1 MTQQLTRRILDLFN
15 FQIEDS
21 NLQIKDPNLQIEDS
35 NLQIEDSNFQ
45 TEDSNFQVRDLNFQM
60 EDCAFI
66 GEGMAV
72 STDGF
77 TVFPHDFPGG
87 DIGKLAVCG
96 SANDLAVRGV
106 RPQFLTLALIIEEGL
121 ALADLDRYMQ
131 SAAQVAREG
140 GIRLVAGD
148 TKVVPRGAA
157 DKLFVTTC
165 AIGKR
170 ESPHILQTSNLRDGD
185 VLILSTSPGR
195 HGAALAA
202 ARFGL
207 EAPGLVSDCALL
219 WRTLRPLWDFNGLRC
234 MRDCTRGG
242 LGTVLCEW
250 AEASSLGIEIEET
263 AIPSC
268 REVDAVCDILGLDRL
283 YLASEGCVL
292 AAVAP
297 EDGMECLASLRR
309 SPAGRDAAVIGRV
322 VAAHPGMVGMKTP
335 IGGQRFVD
343 MPAGEILPRIC

>member
-1 MTQQLTRRILDLFN
+1 MKATTGHGSGGRLTQQLTRRILDRFRN
-15 FQIEDS
+15 DE
-21 NLQIKDPNLQIEDS
+21 
-35 NLQIEDSNFQ
+35 
-45 TEDSNFQVRDLNFQM
+45 FQM

-66 GEGMAV
+66 GGGMAV

-96 SANDLAVRGV
+96 SANDLAVRGA
-106 RPQFLTLALIIEEGL
+106 RPLFLTLALIIEEGL
-121 ALADLDRYMQ
+121 DLAHLDRYME
-131 SAAQVAREG
+131 SAAHAAREG
-140 GIRLVAGD
+140 KIRLVAGD

-170 ESPHILQTSNLRDGD
+170 ESPHVLQTSNLRNGD

-207 EAPGLVSDCALL
+207 NAPGLVSDCALL
-219 WRTLRPLWDFNGLRC
+219 WTALSPLWGFSELRC

-250 AEASSLGIEIEET
+250 AEASSLGIEIQET
-263 AIPSC
+263 DIPSNG
-268 REVDAVCDILGLDRL
+268 EVDAVCDILGLDRL
-283 YLASEGCVL
+283 YLASEGCALV
-292 AAVAP
+292 AVAP
-297 EDGMECLASLRR
+297 QRAEECLAALRR
-309 SPAGRDAAVIGRV
+309 SPMCPDAAVIGRV
-322 VAAHPGMVGMKTP
+322 VAEHPSMVGMKTR

-343 MPAGEILPRIC
+343 MPTGEILPRIC